1 MIYVLLRNRNKR
13 LLIKPQFKLGFKSV
27 YDLYTKKCQ
36 KRGREVGEGKKA
48 KGSRAVRMEGAGGQ
62 SPQDSS
68 PLVIIILTDFF

>member
-1 MIYVLLRNRNKR
+1 M
-13 LLIKPQFKLGFKSV
+13 

-48 KGSRAVRMEGAGGQ
+48 RGSRDVGTEGARGQ

-68 PLVIIILTDFF
+68 PLVITLTDFFDRNVPSKIPFPFP

>member
-1 MIYVLLRNRNKR
+1 
-13 LLIKPQFKLGFKSV
+13 V

-48 KGSRAVRMEGAGGQ
+48 RGSRAVGTEGAGGQ

-68 PLVIIILTDFF
+68 PLVIIILTDFFFDRNVPPKISFPFP